1 MGLFAMLRITLTF
14 LFLLTAV
21 SARQPN
27 VVLILADDLGYA
39 DLGCFGS
46 KTIRTPH
53 LDRLAAE
60 GVKATSFYVAQAV
73 CSASRASLMTGCYAN
88 RVGMQGALNHTSD
101 EGLNPA
107 EWTLPEMLK
116 EKGYATAAFG
126 KWHLGTR
133 MIFHPM
139 KNGFDEFLGIPY
151 SNDNSSYHPSLAKEM
166 PPLPLY
172 DGLKVIET
180 DPDQSFFT
188 ERFTERA
195 VTFIERHRAKP
206 FFLYVP
212 HVMPHVPIFASKKW
226 HGKSS
231 AGLYAD
237 VVAELDDS
245 VGQIV
250 DAVSRCDLEQ
260 DTLILFFSDNGP
272 FLSYGNHAGS
282 AKPLREGKLTSF
294 EGGVRVPFIARWT
307 GHLPAG
313 RESAEPMME
322 IDLLPTIAALMGGK
336 LPENKIDGQNILPVL
351 EGGASPHQALYFY
364 SGDELQAVRSGAW
377 KLHLAHPYIS
387 VDGEPGRDGKPAR
400 FGQMKPKSITQSGIK
415 GIATRHGYVL
425 KQQSLALY
433 DLSRDPGELE
443 NVAEK
448 HPEIVERLQ
457 KLAAG
462 MRCDLGDALT
472 KTQASGARA
481 VGREH

>member
-1 MGLFAMLRITLTF
+1 MLPFAMLRTAFAF
-14 LFLLTAV
+14 LCLV
-21 SARQPN
+21 STVFARQPN

-46 KTIRTPH
+46 TTIKTPH
-53 LDRLAAE
+53 LDKLAAE
-60 GVKATSFYVAQAV
+60 GVKGTSFYVSQAV

-88 RVGMQGALNHTSD
+88 RVGMQGALNHTSN

-133 MIFHPM
+133 MLFHPM

-151 SNDNSSYHPSLAKEM
+151 SNDNSKYHPSLAKEM

-180 DPDQSFFT
+180 DPDQSRFT
-188 ERFTERA
+188 ERFTQRA
-195 VTFIERHRAKP
+195 VAFIEKHKAEP

-212 HVMPHVPIFASKKW
+212 HVMPHVPIFASEKW
-226 HGKSS
+226 RGKSG

-237 VVAELDDS
+237 VVQELDDS

-250 DAVSRCDLEQ
+250 DAVSRCGLEK

-294 EGGVRVPFIARWT
+294 EGGVRVPFIARWS

-313 RESAEPMME
+313 RECAEPMME
-322 IDLLPTIAALMGGK
+322 IDLLPTIAALLSGR
-336 LPENKIDGQNILPVL
+336 LSDNKIDGKNILPVL
-351 EGGASPHQALYFY
+351 EGGASPHEAFYFY
-364 SGDELQAVRSGAW
+364 SGD
-377 KLHLAHPYIS
+377 
-387 VDGEPGRDGKPAR
+387 
-400 FGQMKPKSITQSGIK
+400 
-415 GIATRHGYVL
+415 
-425 KQQSLALY
+425 
-433 DLSRDPGELE
+433 
-443 NVAEK
+443 
-448 HPEIVERLQ
+448 
-457 KLAAG
+457 
-462 MRCDLGDALT
+462 
-472 KTQASGARA
+472 
-481 VGREH
+481 

>member
-1 MGLFAMLRITLTF
+1 
-14 LFLLTAV
+14 
-21 SARQPN
+21 
-27 VVLILADDLGYA
+27 
-39 DLGCFGS
+39 
-46 KTIRTPH
+46 
-53 LDRLAAE
+53 
-60 GVKATSFYVAQAV
+60 
-73 CSASRASLMTGCYAN
+73 
-88 RVGMQGALNHTSD
+88 MQGALNHTSD